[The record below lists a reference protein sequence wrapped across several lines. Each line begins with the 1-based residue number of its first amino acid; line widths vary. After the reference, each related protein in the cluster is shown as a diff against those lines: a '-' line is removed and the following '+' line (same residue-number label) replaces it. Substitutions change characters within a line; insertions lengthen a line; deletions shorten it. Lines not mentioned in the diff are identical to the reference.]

1 MKRQVLHVFFVR
13 SVWAVEV
20 PGPKI
25 DVGKLAMAIAPLAAH
40 IDISCLAP
48 QFFAKKTHPMMT
60 GVTMVGDVWNFQP
73 EHLI

>member
-1 MKRQVLHVFFVR
+1 M
-13 SVWAVEV
+13 EV

-48 QFFAKKTHPMMT
+48 QFFAKKNQSMMT
-60 GVTMVGDVWNFQP
+60 GATMVGDVWNFQP
-73 EHLI
+73 ENLMLIWCL